1 MIAIISPAKT
11 LDFESPLPIKKHSL
25 PQNIDK
31 ALPLIAGLKKMS
43 PKKIG
48 ALMELSEN
56 LSQLNHQRYQEF
68 TEKHDSKNA
77 RPAVFTF
84 SGEVANGL
92 DAGSFSAKEIDYAQK
107 HLRIL
112 SGLYGLLKPLDLI
125 QPYRLEMGTT
135 WAPGKNKNLYSYWG
149 NTISEQLNED
159 LGKSKILINLA
170 SNEYFKAVNPKVLN
184 AEIITCLFKE
194 KKGNDYKVVMVFA
207 KKARGMMG
215 NFIIKNQIDKSEDLK
230 AFDMEG
236 YAFNKKLSDKNEWVF
251 TRG

>member
-11 LDFESPLPIKKHSL
+11 LDFESPLPTKKYSL

-48 ALMELSEN
+48 ELMDLSEN
-56 LSQLNHQRYQEF
+56 LSKLNHQRYQDFKEIHE
-68 TEKHDSKNA
+68 TKNA

-92 DAGSFSAKEIDYAQK
+92 NAESFSAKEIDYAQN

-125 QPYRLEMGTT
+125 QPYRLEMGTS
-135 WAPGKNKNLYSYWG
+135 WGPGKNKNLYSYWG
-149 NTISEQLNED
+149 NSISEQLNED
-159 LGKSKILINLA
+159 LGKSKTLINLA

-184 AEIITCLFKE
+184 ADIITCNFKE
-194 KKGNDYKVVMVFA
+194 KKGSDYKVVMVFA

-215 NFIIKNQIDKSEDLK
+215 NFIIKNKIDKAEDLK

-236 YAFNKKLSDKNEWVF
+236 YAFNKKLSEKNELVF

>member
-1 MIAIISPAKT
+1 MIAILSPAKT
-11 LDFESPLPIKKHSL
+11 LDFESPLPTKKYTVA
-25 PQNIDK
+25 QNIDK

-48 ALMELSEN
+48 ELMELSDN
-56 LSQLNHQRYQEF
+56 LSQLNHQRYQSF
-68 TEKHDSKNA
+68 TENHDTKNA

-92 DAGSFSAKEIDYAQK
+92 DAGNFSAKEIDYAQK

-125 QPYRLEMGTT
+125 QPYRLEMGTS
-135 WAPGKNKNLYSYWG
+135 WGPAKNKNLYAYWG
-149 NTISEQLNED
+149 NTISEQLNDD
-159 LGKSKILINLA
+159 LGKSKTLINLA
-170 SNEYFKAVNPKVLN
+170 SNEYFKAVNPKILN
-184 AEIITCLFKE
+184 AEIISCNFKE
-194 KKGNDYKVVMVFA
+194 KKGSDYKIVMVFA

-215 NFIIKNQIDKSEDLK
+215 NYIVKNQIDKSEDLK
-230 AFDMEG
+230 NFDLEG
-236 YAFNKKLSDKNEWVF
+236 YAFNKKLSENNNWVF